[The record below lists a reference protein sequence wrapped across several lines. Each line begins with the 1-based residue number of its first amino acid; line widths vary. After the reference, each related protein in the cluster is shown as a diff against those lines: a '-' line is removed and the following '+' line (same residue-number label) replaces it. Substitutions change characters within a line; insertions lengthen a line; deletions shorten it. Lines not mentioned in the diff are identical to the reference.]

1 MKKQKNSFRH
11 QQSPQISL
19 QTPHQ
24 NHQIHPQPNKDK
36 ELERRLKLHQL
47 TFKPKEK
54 DLTQAIEMVNRLEQ
68 MGFNDTGNLTN
79 AYPFEK
85 IEILALAIYSS
96 FSVPLRGAIAPRE
109 LPALKH

>member
-1 MKKQKNSFRH
+1 M
-11 QQSPQISL
+11 
-19 QTPHQ
+19 
-24 NHQIHPQPNKDK
+24 
-36 ELERRLKLHQL
+36 

-54 DLTQAIEMVNRLEQ
+54 HLTQAIEMVNRLEQ

-109 LPALKH
+109 LPALKHWTKMNRDNKSSS

>member
-1 MKKQKNSFRH
+1 
-11 QQSPQISL
+11 
-19 QTPHQ
+19 
-24 NHQIHPQPNKDK
+24 
-36 ELERRLKLHQL
+36 
-47 TFKPKEK
+47 
-54 DLTQAIEMVNRLEQ
+54 MVNRLEQ